1 MANSQTTLFVPEEHR
16 IISTYL
22 GVKPVENIPDSLTL
36 DVALDNL
43 DLNKEV
49 DIHSE
54 EAYATAAILLERV
67 QDRLPQWASVRDDHV
82 TLGRNIRD
90 RAAERTV
97 ELTPQ
102 FLLMIN
108 WADSGPGFSW
118 PETYN
123 VTYVPLY
130 DVFVVTGSVDSTDIY
145 GVTDFA
151 IGQFPGSEAVLKGSS
166 KAMVGEWDFLA
177 STYDQSRWAYVF
189 DPGLI
194 TIEEA
199 ENLADQVWNE
209 NEDEEDEDELTLAS

>member
-1 MANSQTTLFVPEEHR
+1 MANKQTTLFLPEEHR

-22 GVKPVENIPDSLTL
+22 GVKPVEDIPDSLTL

-67 QDRLPQWASVRDDHV
+67 QNRLPQWASVRDDHV

-130 DVFVVTGSVDSTDIY
+130 DVFIVTGSVDSTDIY

-151 IGQFPGSEAVLKGSS
+151 IGHFPAGEDILKGSS
-166 KAMVGEWDFLA
+166 EAIIGEWDHLA

-194 TIEEA
+194 TMDEA
-199 ENLADQVWNE
+199 DNLADQVWK
-209 NEDEEDEDELTLAS
+209 EDEEEDEDELPLAS

>member
-1 MANSQTTLFVPEEHR
+1 MANKQTPLFLPEEHR

-22 GVKPVENIPDSLTL
+22 DVRPVEPIPNSLTL
-36 DVALDNL
+36 DVALSTL
-43 DLNKEV
+43 GLNKEV
-49 DIHSE
+49 DIHGQ

-67 QDRLPQWASVRDDHV
+67 QNRLPQWASVRDDQV

-151 IGQFPGSEAVLKGSS
+151 IGHFSAGEDILKGSS
-166 KAMVGEWDFLA
+166 EAIIGEWDHLA

-194 TIEEA
+194 TMDEA
-199 ENLADQVWNE
+199 DNLAGQVWK
-209 NEDEEDEDELTLAS
+209 EDEEEDEDELPLAS

>member
-1 MANSQTTLFVPEEHR
+1 MANSQTTLFLPEEHR

-22 GVKPVENIPDSLTL
+22 DVKPVEPIPNSLTL
-36 DVALDNL
+36 DVALSTL
-43 DLNKEV
+43 GLNKEV
-49 DIHSE
+49 DIHGQ

-67 QDRLPQWASVRDDHV
+67 QNRLPQWASVRDDQV

-151 IGQFPGSEAVLKGSS
+151 IDHFPGSKDILKGSS
-166 KAMVGEWDFLA
+166 EAIIGEWDHLA

-194 TIEEA
+194 TMDEA
-199 ENLADQVWNE
+199 DNLADQVWK
-209 NEDEEDEDELTLAS
+209 EDEEEDEDELTLAS

>member
-1 MANSQTTLFVPEEHR
+1 MVNSQTTLFLHEEHR

-22 GVKPVENIPDSLTL
+22 GVKPVEPIPDSLTL
-36 DVALDNL
+36 EVALGNL
-43 DLNKEV
+43 GLNTKV
-49 DIHSE
+49 DVHSQ

-67 QDRLPQWASVRDDHV
+67 QDRLPQWASVRDDQV

-166 KAMVGEWDFLA
+166 KAMAGEWDFLA